1 MRRIVKER
9 RSTSFMPSTLDREK
23 GILTMSAQ
31 TATTHDIT
39 VNGITLRVAT
49 WGAYTTPERAVLLVH
64 GITASSQAWMTFGP
78 LLAARGWYAIAPD
91 LRGRGMSEKP
101 PHGYGIPLHVNDL
114 LSLADHFNLPIINY
128 VGHSLGAMIGFFL
141 AAIHPPRVGRLVL
154 VDAGGNLPP
163 DTGKAIGKAL
173 ARLGTPYPSFDA
185 YWEAMRAPWMAPHEA
200 FWRDYYHYDAETYPD
215 STVMCRVPRAAI
227 VEEVATNG
235 ALNLAALSELVRSP
249 ALIVRATVGMLAPD
263 RGLLLPR
270 EEAERLTRVIPAS
283 QMIEIADTN
292 HYTVILAD
300 QFTEACR
307 SFLEE

>member
-1 MRRIVKER
+1 
-9 RSTSFMPSTLDREK
+9 
-23 GILTMSAQ
+23 MSAL

-39 VNGITLRVAT
+39 VNGITLRVVA
-49 WGAYTTPERAVLLVH
+49 WGTFTTPERAVILVH
-64 GITASSQAWMTFGP
+64 GITASSQTWVEFGP
-78 LLAARGWYAIAPD
+78 LLAARRWYAIAPD

-101 PHGYGIPLHVNDL
+101 PHGYGLPYHVNDL
-114 LSLADHFNLPIINY
+114 LSLADHFNLPAINY

-141 AAIHPPRVGRLVL
+141 AAIHPQRVSKLVL

-185 YWEAMRAPWMAPHEA
+185 YWEAMCAPWMAPHEA
-200 FWRDYYHYDAETYPD
+200 FWRDYYRYDVETYPD

-227 VEEVATNG
+227 AEEVATNG
-235 ALNLAALSELVRSP
+235 AFNMAALSEMVKAP
-249 ALIVRATVGMLAPD
+249 TLIVRATVGMLAPD

-270 EEAERLTRVIPAS
+270 EEAERLLRVIPAS
-283 QMIEIADTN
+283 RMMKIADTN

-300 QFTEACR
+300 AFTHACAA
-307 SFLEE
+307 FLEG

>member
-1 MRRIVKER
+1 
-9 RSTSFMPSTLDREK
+9 
-23 GILTMSAQ
+23 
-31 TATTHDIT
+31 
-39 VNGITLRVAT
+39 
-49 WGAYTTPERAVLLVH
+49 
-64 GITASSQAWMTFGP
+64 
-78 LLAARGWYAIAPD
+78 
-91 LRGRGMSEKP
+91 
-101 PHGYGIPLHVNDL
+101 
-114 LSLADHFNLPIINY
+114 
-128 VGHSLGAMIGFFL
+128 
-141 AAIHPPRVGRLVL
+141 
-154 VDAGGNLPP
+154 
-163 DTGKAIGKAL
+163 
-173 ARLGTPYPSFDA
+173 
-185 YWEAMRAPWMAPHEA
+185 
-200 FWRDYYHYDAETYPD
+200 
-215 STVMCRVPRAAI
+215 MCRVPRAAI

>member
-1 MRRIVKER
+1 
-9 RSTSFMPSTLDREK
+9 
-23 GILTMSAQ
+23 MSAP

-49 WGAYTTPERAVLLVH
+49 WGTWTTPERAAMLVH
-64 GITASSQAWMTFGP
+64 GITASSQTWATFGP

-101 PHGYGIPLHVNDL
+101 PHGYGIPYHVNDL
-114 LSLADHFNLPIINY
+114 LSLADHFNLPTINY

-141 AAIHPPRVGRLVL
+141 AAIHPQRVGRLML
-154 VDAGGNLPP
+154 VDAGGKLPP

-173 ARLGTPYPSFDA
+173 ARLGTPYSSFDA
-185 YWEAMRAPWMAPHEA
+185 YWEAMHAPWMKPHEE
-200 FWRDYYHYDAETYPD
+200 FWRDYYCYDAETYPD

-227 VEEVATNG
+227 AEEVATNS
-235 ALNLAALSELVRSP
+235 ALNLASLSEMVRSP
-249 ALIVRATVGMLAPD
+249 TLIARATVGMLGAD

-283 QMIEIADTN
+283 RFVEIPDTN
-292 HYTVILAD
+292 HYTIVLAD
-300 QFTEACR
+300 QFAEAATA
-307 SFLEE
+307 FLEG